1 MKITDLAK
9 QLGLKT
15 KELREKLDELG
26 FGVKSAARTV
36 DDEVAELVLG
46 ELGNE
51 ESEAEAEDTSPRN
64 VAEEYDEIINEEQ
77 QKEIVKKQR
86 KKMAGKDDKKDKKSA
101 GAEQKAETVSV
112 AGEFIEIPDSISVK
126 EFSEKAGISVA
137 KIIGELMKN
146 GVLANINQQIDF
158 ETILI
163 ISDELRVHVK
173 KKHGTATADEIIGR
187 DLTNLLREEDESVLK
202 ERPPVV
208 VVMGHVDHGKT
219 KLLDAIR
226 EANVVDS
233 ESGGITQHIG
243 AYQVEKKN
251 RLITFLDTPGHE
263 AFTEMRA
270 RGAKVTDIAI
280 LVVAADEGI
289 KPQTVEAI
297 NHAKEAEVP
306 IIVAINKID
315 KPNANVDKVKGELAE
330 HDLQAEDWGGKT
342 ITVPLS
348 ALKREG
354 IDDLL
359 DMILLVADMENLK
372 ANPDREAVGT
382 VVEANLDSKL
392 GPIATI
398 VINTGTLRQGD
409 DFIVGSSFGRIKV
422 MLNSAGKRIKEAPPS
437 TPVRIA
443 GLDKTPLSGDILQA
457 MPNEKT
463 ARHKSKEIEL
473 LIKKAKSAKSSALH
487 QLISSV
493 QSNKLLKVVLKADTK
508 GSLEAI
514 KGSLA
519 KVKDED
525 VALKIIHSSVGA
537 INESDV
543 MMASASQGFVV
554 GFHVDY
560 GSGAVKTTAER
571 EHVEVRSYKIIYEL
585 IDEVTKLLSGL
596 LEPDIVTIELGK
608 AEVVQIFWT
617 KKKEMIVGCK
627 VTEGKIVKDA
637 KLRVIRD
644 GVLVQ
649 DEVGLMSLQ
658 RGENAV
664 GEVSE
669 GEDCGIKFSGKEKL
683 EEGDVFEAYKF
694 EEQHRALG
702 EKKVVEEKEV
712 DPEGEVEGDPAA
724 EAEAGTEAG
733 AGETA
738 DEPKKKKKEKKPKS
752 DRGKGRGSQAKS

>member
-1 MKITDLAK
+1 MSSKLTFTSGDSSLRLCSLMKITDLAK
-9 QLGLKT
+9 QLGITT

-26 FGVKSAARTV
+26 FGVKSTIRTI
-36 DDEVAELVLG
+36 DDEVAELVSA
-46 ELGNE
+46 ELEGGD
-51 ESEAEAEDTSPRN
+51 AEAEDDSEDSVAPRN
-64 VAEEYDEIINEEQ
+64 VAEEYDELIHEER
-77 QKEIVKKQR
+77 QKEIVKTQR
-86 KKMAGKDDKKDKKSA
+86 KKMAGKDEKKKK
-101 GAEQKAETVSV
+101 EVSEGV
-112 AGEFIEIPDSISVK
+112 PEPVEGISKDAIEIPDSIPVK
-126 EFSEKAGISVA
+126 EFAEKSGVSVA

-158 ETILI
+158 ETVLI
-163 ISDELRVHVK
+163 ISGDLGINVK
-173 KKHGTATADEIIGR
+173 KKHGTATAGEILDR

-226 EANVVDS
+226 EANVVDG

-243 AYQVEKKN
+243 AYQVEKKG

-280 LVVAADEGI
+280 LVVAAEEGV

-297 NHAKEAEVP
+297 NHAKEADVP

-315 KPNANVDKVKGELAE
+315 KPNANIDKVKGELAE
-330 HDLQAEDWGGKT
+330 HGLQSEDWGGKT
-342 ITVPLS
+342 IMAPIS

-354 IDDLL
+354 IDELL
-359 DMILLVADMENLK
+359 DMVLLVADMEVLK

-392 GPIATI
+392 GPVAT
-398 VINTGTLRQGD
+398 VLVNAGTLHQGD
-409 DFIVGSSFGRIKV
+409 SFVVGSSFGKIKV
-422 MLNSAGKRIKEAPPS
+422 MLDSSGKRVKEVGPS

-457 MPNEKT
+457 MPDERS
-463 ARHKSKEIEL
+463 ARLKAKEIVL
-473 LIKKAKSAKSSALH
+473 LMKSEKLKRSSSLN

-493 QSNKLLKVVLKADTK
+493 QSNRLLKVVLKADTK

-514 KGSLA
+514 KSSLA
-519 KVKDED
+519 KVKDEE
-525 VALKIIHSSVGA
+525 VALKIIHSGVGS

-560 GSGAVKTTAER
+560 GSPHVKTTAER
-571 EHVEVRSYKIIYEL
+571 EGVEVRSYKIIYEL

-608 AEVVQIFWT
+608 AEILQIFLT
-617 KKKEMIVGCK
+617 KKKEMIIGCK
-627 VTEGKIVKDA
+627 VKTGSITKDA
-637 KLRVIRD
+637 KLRIIRD
-644 GVLVQ
+644 
-649 DEVGLMSLQ
+649 DEVLDDNAKLTSLQ
-658 RGENAV
+658 RGENIV
-664 GEVSE
+664 NEVKE
-669 GEDCGIKFSGKEKL
+669 GEECGIKYGGTIKL
-683 EEGDVFEAYKF
+683 QEGDVLEAYKF
-694 EEQHRALG
+694 EEKHRELG
-702 EKKVVEEKEV
+702 DKIEKDEPEAEEEAGS
-712 DPEGEVEGDPAA
+712 ETEVEV
-724 EAEAGTEAG
+724 EADSEADSGTES
-733 AGETA
+733 
-738 DEPKKKKKEKKPKS
+738 DDKKSK
-752 DRGKGRGSQAKS
+752 